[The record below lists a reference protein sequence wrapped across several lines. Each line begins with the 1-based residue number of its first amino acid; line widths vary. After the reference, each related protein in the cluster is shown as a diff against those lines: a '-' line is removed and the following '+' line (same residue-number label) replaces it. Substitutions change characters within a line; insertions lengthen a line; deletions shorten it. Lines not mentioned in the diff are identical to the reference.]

1 MLFFKHGYTIW
12 VDDFGSGYSNLNILT
27 RYHFH
32 LIKID
37 QSFIHDL
44 CENHEANKVII
55 QAIIASCQKL
65 GIHTLCEGVETEK
78 QYQFVKEAGVIY
90 IQGFYFYK
98 SVPLTE
104 F

>member
-1 MLFFKHGYTIW
+1 MKGINTEFICESHLFVNNT
-12 VDDFGSGYSNLNILT
+12 
-27 RYHFH
+27 
-32 LIKID
+32 
-37 QSFIHDL
+37 
-44 CENHEANKVII
+44 ANKVII

-78 QYQFVKEAGVIY
+78 QYQFVKEAGVNY

-98 SVPLTE
+98 PVPLTE

>member
-1 MLFFKHGYTIW
+1 MITIEITEQDIAQASEYFNKQLNAFFKHGYTIW

-44 CENHEANKVII
+44 CENHKANNV
-55 QAIIASCQKL
+55 L
-65 GIHTLCEGVETEK
+65 
-78 QYQFVKEAGVIY
+78 
-90 IQGFYFYK
+90 
-98 SVPLTE
+98 LTI
-104 F
+104 